1 MTTVNDMKTMFTET
15 GETYNVEGIPAFEV
29 GAMQA
34 AKSGTE
40 ALVSTYALMVGAG
53 ILPSDYL
60 SFKNRESTASK
71 EQWKARIEAA
81 SQICYTPAERAE
93 LATKALK
100 DATQDQKDARQKLQ
114 NKAGN
119 LLKNIRTGLTNAHKT
134 AAPELY
140 KSDDKGANEPKV
152 AIETLAKQ
160 IGEALKTLR
169 GDKVFPDNFAHDD
182 AVAVLVGFEKTFLK

>member
-1 MTTVNDMKTMFTET
+1 MTTVTDMKTMFTET
-15 GETYNVEGIPAFEV
+15 GATYNVEGIGAFEV
-29 GAMQA
+29 GAMQS
-34 AKSGTE
+34 AKAGTE
-40 ALVSTYALMVGAG
+40 ALVSTYALMVGAN

-60 SFKNRESTASK
+60 SFKNRESTAS
-71 EQWKARIEAA
+71 EAQWKARIEAA

-93 LATKALK
+93 LETKALK
-100 DATQDQKDARQKLQ
+100 DATQEQKDKRKALQ
-114 NKAGN
+114 TKAGN
-119 LLKNIRTGLTNAHKT
+119 LLKNIRTGLTNAHKL
-134 AAPELY
+134 ANPELY
-140 KSDDKGANEPKV
+140 KSDDKGANEPKI

>member
-15 GETYNVEGIPAFEV
+15 GATYNVEGIPAFEV

-81 SQICYTPAERAE
+81 SQICYSPADRAE

-100 DATQDQKDARQKLQ
+100 DATQEQKDKRKALQ
-114 NKAGN
+114 TKAGN
-119 LLKNIRTGLTNAHKT
+119 LLKNIRTGLTNAHKL
-134 AAPELY
+134 ADPDFY
-140 KSDDKGANEPKV
+140 DNGDGANEPKV

>member
-1 MTTVNDMKTMFTET
+1 MTTVNDMKAMFTET
-15 GETYNVEGIPAFEV
+15 GATYNVEGIGAFEV
-29 GAMQA
+29 GAMQS
-34 AKSGTE
+34 AKAGTE
-40 ALVSTYALMVGAG
+40 ALVSTYALMVGAN

-60 SFKNRESTASK
+60 SFKNRESTAS
-71 EQWKARIEAA
+71 EAQWKARIEAA

-93 LATKALK
+93 LETKALK
-100 DATQDQKDARQKLQ
+100 DATQEQKDKRKALQ
-114 NKAGN
+114 TKAGN
-119 LLKNIRTGLTNAHKT
+119 LLKNIRTGLTNAHKL
-134 AAPELY
+134 ANPELY
-140 KSDDKGANEPKV
+140 KSDDKGANEPKI

>member
-81 SQICYTPAERAE
+81 SQICYSPADRAE

-119 LLKNIRTGLTNAHKT
+119 LLKNIRTGLTNAHKL
-134 AAPELY
+134 ADPDFY
-140 KSDDKGANEPKV
+140 DNGDGANEPKV

-169 GDKVFPDNFAHDD
+169 GDGVFPDNFAHDD

>member
-1 MTTVNDMKTMFTET
+1 MTTVNDMKTMFTAT

-29 GAMQA
+29 GAMQS
-34 AKSGTE
+34 AKAGTE
-40 ALVSTYALMVGAG
+40 ALVSTYALMVGSG

-60 SFKNRESTASK
+60 SHKNRESTASK
-71 EQWKARIEAA
+71 VQWAARLDAA
-81 SQICYTPAERAE
+81 SQICYSPAERAE

-100 DATQDQKDARQKLQ
+100 DATQDQKDARKKLQ
-114 NKAGN
+114 DKAGN

-134 AAPELY
+134 ANPELY
-140 KSDDKGANEPKV
+140 KSDDNGANEPKV

>member
-1 MTTVNDMKTMFTET
+1 MTTVTDMKTMFTET
-15 GETYNVEGIPAFEV
+15 GATYNVEGIGAFEV
-29 GAMQA
+29 GAMQS
-34 AKSGTE
+34 AKAGTE
-40 ALVSTYALMVGAG
+40 ALVSTYALMVGAN

-60 SFKNRESTASK
+60 SFKNRESTAS
-71 EQWKARIEAA
+71 EAQWKARIEAA

-93 LATKALK
+93 LETKALK
-100 DATQDQKDARQKLQ
+100 DATQEQKDKRKALQ
-114 NKAGN
+114 TKAGN
-119 LLKNIRTGLTNAHKT
+119 LLKNIRTGLTNAHKL
-134 AAPELY
+134 ANPELY
-140 KSDDKGANEPKV
+140 KSDDNGANEPKV